1 MVRIEPGKE
10 EWIDLGID
18 DDGTEAFLDASSI
31 VRDLE
36 TTLCTAWMK
45 HIPPQTS
52 RTYKELAQA
61 LKIAKK
67 DVAPPDHVRQ
77 FVEIDCVKGLSR
89 TLNLVVCDK
98 QDTNLDVIS
107 FRFPD
112 WTEIDENSIIDKAR
126 ATILDRFPDRAEG
139 SNEPLKFTPP
149 RVHVKPERI
158 EVSKRWRIA
167 DQPSDLRGKLKLE
180 EVDV

>member
-31 VRDLE
+31 VRGIE
-36 TTLCTAWMK
+36 TALCTAWMK
-45 HIPPQTS
+45 HVPPQTS

-61 LKIAKK
+61 LKTAKK
-67 DVAPPDHVRQ
+67 HVAPPDHVRQ
-77 FVEIDCVKGLSR
+77 FVEIDFVKGLSR

-98 QDTNLDVIS
+98 QGTNLDVIS

-112 WTEIDENSIIDKAR
+112 WTKIDENSIIDKAR
-126 ATILDRFPDRAEG
+126 ATILDRFPDPAASRSEL
-139 SNEPLKFTPP
+139 LKFTPP
-149 RVHVKPERI
+149 EVHVKPERI
-158 EVSKRWRIA
+158 EVSKRWRVA
-167 DQPSDLRGKLKLE
+167 DQPSNLRSKLKLE

>member
-1 MVRIEPGKE
+1 MRIEPDKE
-10 EWIDLGID
+10 EWIDLGVD
-18 DDGTEAFLDASSI
+18 DDGTAAFLDANSI
-31 VRDLE
+31 IRDLE
-36 TTLCTAWMK
+36 TALCTAWMK
-45 HIPPQTS
+45 HVPPQTS

-67 DVAPPDHVRQ
+67 HVGPPDHVRQ
-77 FVEIDCVKGLSR
+77 FVEIDFVKGLSR

-98 QDTNLDVIS
+98 QGIKLDVIS

-112 WTEIDENSIIDKAR
+112 WTKIDEDSIIDKAR
-126 ATILDRFPDRAEG
+126 ATILDRFPDPGASRSE
-139 SNEPLKFTPP
+139 SLKFTP
-149 RVHVKPERI
+149 RGVHVKPERI
-158 EVSKRWRIA
+158 EVSKRWRVA